1 MRQVK
6 HTTGKNFVALFEV
19 LLCFV
24 CASAISQVAEE
35 MPQIEG
41 ESLAGQ
47 HVVLPDATRSK
58 VAVLDFGFSRAS
70 KVPTSDWGKKLSAG
84 FGGQPDFALY
94 QLPVL
99 EEVPRIIRGMVISG
113 IRKGVPDNLRD
124 HFVPI
129 VTGEAAIKKLVMYKE
144 PDDAYLVVLN
154 RAGKIV
160 WQQHGPLNDAAYA
173 RLRTQIEPLLHSPK

>member
-1 MRQVK
+1 MRLLILLETLFCLLAVSSALAQ
-6 HTTGKNFVALFEV
+6 GVAD
-19 LLCFV
+19 
-24 CASAISQVAEE
+24 
-35 MPQIEG
+35 MPRIEG
-41 ESLAGQ
+41 ENLAGR
-47 HVVLPDATRSK
+47 HVVLPDAARGK

-70 KVPTSDWGKKLSAG
+70 KVPTSDWGKKLSADLAS
-84 FGGQPDFALY
+84 QPDFALY

-99 EEVPRIIRGMVISG
+99 EDVPRIIRGMVISG
-113 IRKGVPDNLRD
+113 IRKGVPENLRD

-129 VTGEAAIKKLVMYKE
+129 VTGEAAIKKLVMYQE

-173 RLRTQIEPLLHSPK
+173 RLRAQVESLLHSPK